1 MVKKKQEIKRVR
13 LDIGKF
19 LLKACLQC
27 EFGEMLTARVTR
39 LILSIHGLGDG
50 FSLQVVAG
58 DSLMVLEAGGFSGFQ
73 VTGLIEWGQKSKP
86 QKNP

>member
-1 MVKKKQEIKRVR
+1 MR

-58 DSLMVLEAGGFSGFQ
+58 DSLMVLEAGGSPDFK
-73 VTGLIEWGQKSKP
+73 GQG
-86 QKNP
+86 

>member
-1 MVKKKQEIKRVR
+1 METEFGKIRKRKEKWLKKKKQEIKRVR

-39 LILSIHGLGDG
+39 LIL
-50 FSLQVVAG
+50 
-58 DSLMVLEAGGFSGFQ
+58 
-73 VTGLIEWGQKSKP
+73 
-86 QKNP
+86 